1 MNIQVQKEVEA
12 ASGEALNLEPFARLL
27 SLCCRAHDRRL
38 RRSVP
43 ALGAAL
49 ALICER
55 VDHEPAR
62 VAGMAAA
69 RRRARLDRHRVC
81 ALNEGQTRPAMTKE
95 QGRVL
100 SEADAL
106 EARGLAVL
114 TKDRDETTR
123 VERRSAKADVANARA
138 MRKLVEVELAQTV
151 TVRED
156 DKRLAESA
164 DLDGVREDVQ
174 ADKVIERRRGQ
185 AKVRIRTRDGLK
197 LMHERGGFTPRD
209 GSGKTRVDQAARI
222 EADRML
228 AIGLRY
234 RDRYEMSQ
242 ASLRSCLGSS
252 DRVAVQR
259 NVYIDARAAQRR
271 AALAN
276 RVRQLDIAVSVRLG
290 PDALEAL
297 RMVAGEARTLR
308 SITTSARHRE
318 RLAHGLT
325 AALKLIGSMLEI
337 AA

>member
-12 ASGEALNLEPFARLL
+12 ASGEAL
-27 SLCCRAHDRRL
+27 SLVAFCAVLDLTTGRK
-38 RRSVP
+38 VP
-43 ALGAAL
+43 ARRAVRAL
-49 ALICER
+49 ASAIAEISHR

-62 VAGMAAA
+62 VAGIAAA
-69 RRRARLDRHRVC
+69 KRRARLERHRVC
-81 ALNEGQTRPAMTKE
+81 ALNDGHARPALSKE
-95 QGRVL
+95 QGRTL
-100 SEADAL
+100 KEADAL

-123 VERRSAKADVANARA
+123 SERRAAKADVAKARA
-138 MRKLVEVELAQTV
+138 MRKPIESELAQTV

-156 DKRLAESA
+156 HKRLAEAA
-164 DLDGVREDVQ
+164 DLDAEREDVE
-174 ADKVIERRRGQ
+174 AGKVIDRARGQ
-185 AKVRIRTRDGLK
+185 VRIRTRDGLK
-197 LMHERGGFTPRD
+197 LLHERGAFTPRD
-209 GSGKTRVDQAARI
+209 DAGKVRADQAARI

-234 RDRYEMSQ
+234 RERYEMSQ

-308 SITTSARHRE
+308 SITTSSRHRE
-318 RLAHGLT
+318 RLADGLT
-325 AALKLIGSMLEI
+325 SALKLIGSMLEI